1 MRITKL
7 LISSNLS
14 MLRYRV
20 RNFQLEKMPI
30 SYPDPNKKIIS
41 NPRGSG
47 SSSTI
52 MTEDK
57 KGKVKIKLDHKSED
71 QVKDNNHMR

>member
-1 MRITKL
+1 
-7 LISSNLS
+7 
-14 MLRYRV
+14 
-20 RNFQLEKMPI
+20 MPI

-52 MTEDK
+52 MIEDK

-71 QVKDNNHMR
+71 QVKDDNHMR